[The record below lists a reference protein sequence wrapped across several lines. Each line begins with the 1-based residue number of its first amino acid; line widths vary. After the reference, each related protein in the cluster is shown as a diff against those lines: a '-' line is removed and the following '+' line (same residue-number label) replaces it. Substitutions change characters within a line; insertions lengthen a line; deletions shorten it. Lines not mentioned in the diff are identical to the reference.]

1 VAFEDRSQD
10 SLRVVFAG
18 GTTGGHLMPGAA
30 TAEALKML
38 LPSSRCL
45 FLATDRK
52 AERHCRGAIAPFEV
66 AAVPATPANGLA
78 ARLLFPFR
86 ALRAADRARAVI
98 RAFRPHVVAGLG
110 GHNCVV
116 PLLVGKLLGVRSAV
130 FESNAMPGRAVRF
143 VAPWVDLA
151 VLQWPIKPADL
162 RARRVLVAGNP
173 VRRSLFGVARKAAAR
188 RLGVSPDRCTLLALG
203 GSQGALVLN
212 QALYGALRIIRA
224 KGADLQVIHLT
235 GVDHLPA
242 ALEEQANSSS
252 SYRPIGFLERM
263 EDAYAA
269 ADFVL
274 ARAGASTLAELTA
287 LGLPSILVPYPY
299 AGSHQ
304 QANAAVLTQDGAAVS
319 VNQTELTG
327 GRLAALIQ
335 EFALDPRRR
344 RLMAERARRLGRPQ
358 AALTVAAEL
367 AELGGFGHVASFSPQ
382 QQEEIQ
388 NQFLR
393 AA

>member
-1 VAFEDRSQD
+1 
-10 SLRVVFAG
+10 
-18 GTTGGHLMPGAA
+18 M
-30 TAEALKML
+30 
-38 LPSSRCL
+38 
-45 FLATDRK
+45 
-52 AERHCRGAIAPFEV
+52 
-66 AAVPATPANGLA
+66 
-78 ARLLFPFR
+78 
-86 ALRAADRARAVI
+86 
-98 RAFRPHVVAGLG
+98 
-110 GHNCVV
+110 
-116 PLLVGKLLGVRSAV
+116 
-130 FESNAMPGRAVRF
+130 
-143 VAPWVDLA
+143 
-151 VLQWPIKPADL
+151 
-162 RARRVLVAGNP
+162 
-173 VRRSLFGVARKAAAR
+173 
-188 RLGVSPDRCTLLALG
+188 LALG

-304 QANAAVLTQDGAAVS
+304 QANAAVLTQAGAAVS

-335 EFALDPRRR
+335 EFALDPQRR
-344 RLMAERARRLGRPQ
+344 RLMAEGARRLGRPQ

>member
-1 VAFEDRSQD
+1 M
-10 SLRVVFAG
+10 FAG
-18 GTTGGHLMPGAA
+18 GTSGGHLMPGAA

-38 LPSSRCL
+38 LPSARCL
-45 FLATDRK
+45 FLVTDRK
-52 AERHCRGAIAPFEV
+52 AERHCRGAIGAFEA
-66 AAVPATPANGLA
+66 AAVPATPLAGLR
-78 ARLLFPFR
+78 ARLRLPFR
-86 ALRAADRARAVI
+86 ALWAAERARALV

-116 PLLVGKLLGVRSAV
+116 PLLAGKLLGARTAV
-130 FESNAMPGRAVRF
+130 FESNATPGRAVRF
-143 VAPWVDLA
+143 VAPWTDVV
-151 VLQWPIKPADL
+151 VLQWPVEPAEL
-162 RARRVLVAGNP
+162 RGGRALVAGNP
-173 VRRSLFGVARKAAAR
+173 VRPGLFGVTRKAGAR

-203 GSQGALVLN
+203 GSQGALALN
-212 QALYGALRIIRA
+212 RALYGALRILRA
-224 KGADLQVIHLT
+224 EGTDLQVIHLT
-235 GVDHLPA
+235 GVDHLPM
-242 ALEEQANSSS
+242 ALEEQANASS

-304 QANAAVLTQDGAAVS
+304 QANAAVLRQAGAALS
-319 VNQTELTG
+319 VNQAELTDR
-327 GRLAALIQ
+327 RLAALIRQ
-335 EFALDPRRR
+335 LALDPLRRG
-344 RLMAERARRLGRPQ
+344 LMAAQARRLGRPG

-367 AELGGFGHVASFSPQ
+367 AKLGGFARLVSSSPE
-382 QQEEIQ
+382 QQEKIQ
-388 NQFLR
+388 NRFLR